1 MPKKKTT
8 EWLECN
14 IPAKMSIIPLAS
26 TIVFPR
32 MIVNIQVVRSRNL
45 KLIEDTRID
54 EIIGLVL
61 QEDASLENP
70 PIDQLSRIGVAA
82 RLVNKIVVGPNTVQV
97 ILLGIRRFE
106 IQKFAKTDPYLIA
119 NVACIDPREVE
130 NLDSSMLMAQALT
143 LLENLT
149 QADARVP
156 SEINNLIRNNLKGP
170 GGLAD
175 QLATHLKLNLSE
187 RKEILTTID
196 AMTRLK
202 VAIRILER
210 AIKHAYV
217 AQEIEDT
224 TKDSISRTQREYYL
238 REQLKTIKRELGE
251 SSENEAET
259 LKLRERLESAKLP
272 ERARQEAEKEIDR
285 LEIVSPASAEYGVI
299 RTYLDW
305 ILDLP
310 WSKVSTDR
318 IDLKQAQRL
327 LDRDHFGLE
336 KVKTRIVEYLAVR
349 KLNPDLKGSI
359 LCFYGPPGV
368 GKTSL
373 GRSIADA
380 MGRRFV
386 RMSVGGMRDEAEIRG
401 HRRTYVG
408 AMPGK
413 ILQSLKRAGTHNPLF
428 MIDEIDKIGMDVRG
442 DPASALLEVL
452 DPEQNNSFVDLYLDL
467 PFDLSRV
474 MFITTAN
481 RLDTV
486 PPALRDRMEIIE
498 MPSYIEE
505 EKIEI
510 ARRHLVP
517 RQIAN
522 HGLGGTE
529 VHITDGSMREMIRGY
544 TSEAGLRRLEQQ
556 ISTICRKLAREVV
569 EGKTKRKVITRNTLG
584 KYLGPPHFLP
594 ELAQHSDEV
603 GVATGLAWTPYGGEI
618 LFVEVTRMR
627 GKGQLRITGQLGEV
641 MRESA
646 QAALSYVQSNA
657 EALGIVPDEFQSYDI
672 HLHVPAGA
680 IPKDGPSAGV
690 TITVALASLMTGRPV
705 RHDVAMTGEITL
717 RGHVLP
723 VGGVREKVLAAYRA
737 GICTVVLPER
747 NRNDLI
753 DVPARIQKK
762 LRIVWVNEIGE
773 VLEAALLLVLAA
785 KSKIVTGVPV
795 RQAAPVVSRSRPP
808 ARA

>member
-1 MPKKKTT
+1 MAKKKAT

-14 IPAKMSIIPLAS
+14 IPSKMPIIPLAS

-45 KLIEDTRID
+45 KLIEDTHID

-70 PIDQLSRIGVAA
+70 PVEQLSRIGVAA
-82 RLVNKIVVGPNTVQV
+82 RVVNKIVVGPTTVQV
-97 ILLGIRRFE
+97 ILLGVRRFE
-106 IQKFAKTDPYLIA
+106 IQEFAKIDPYLVA
-119 NVACIDPREVE
+119 KVACIDPREVE
-130 NLDSSMLMAQALT
+130 SVDSSMLMARALT

-149 QADARVP
+149 VVDARIP

-175 QLATHLKLNLSE
+175 QLATHVNLNLSE

-202 VAIRILER
+202 AAIRILER
-210 AIKHAYV
+210 AIKRANV
-217 AQEIEDT
+217 GQEIEST
-224 TKDSISRTQREYYL
+224 TKETINRAQREYYL
-238 REQLKTIKRELGE
+238 REQIKTIKRELGE

-272 ERARQEAEKEIDR
+272 ERPRQEAEKEIDR
-285 LEIVSPASAEYGVI
+285 LELVSPASAEYGVI

-310 WSKVSTDR
+310 WSKSSTDR

-327 LDRDHFGLE
+327 LDRDHFGLD

-380 MGRRFV
+380 MGRQFV

-467 PFDLSRV
+467 PFDLSKV

-481 RLDTV
+481 RLDTT

-498 MPSYIEE
+498 MPGYIEE

-510 ARRHLVP
+510 ARRHLLP
-517 RQIAN
+517 RLISD
-522 HGLGGTE
+522 HGLDGAS
-529 VHITDGSMREMIRGY
+529 VDITDDAVKEIIRSY

-556 ISTICRKLAREVV
+556 FSAILRKLAREVA
-569 EGKTKRKVITRNTLG
+569 EGKTRNKVIDADALE
-584 KYLGPPHFLP
+584 KFLGPIEFLS
-594 ELAQHSDEV
+594 ELPLHEDEIGIV
-603 GVATGLAWTPYGGEI
+603 TGLAWTPYGGEI
-618 LFVEVTRMR
+618 LIVEATRMS
-627 GKGQLRITGQLGEV
+627 GKGGVRITGQLGDV

-646 QAALSYVQSNA
+646 QAAMSYVQSQA
-657 EALGIVPDEFQSYDI
+657 EALGIDPEEFQRFDI
-672 HLHVPAGA
+672 HIHIPAGA

-690 TITVALASLMTGRPV
+690 TMTLALASLMTGRPV
-705 RHDVAMTGEITL
+705 RHDLAMTGEITL
-717 RGHVLP
+717 RGRVLP
-723 VGGVREKVLAAYRA
+723 VGGVREKILAAHRI
-737 GICTVVLPER
+737 GIRRVILPER
-747 NRNDLI
+747 NRKDLVDI
-753 DVPARIQKK
+753 PARIQKELK
-762 LRIVWVNEIGE
+762 LVWVEEISE
-773 VLEAALLLVLAA
+773 VLEAALVKRSARP
-785 KSKIVTGVPV
+785 SKPARGTPS
-795 RQAAPVVSRSRPP
+795 RQEDLEDDRSP

>member
-1 MPKKKTT
+1 MARKKVT

-14 IPAKMSIIPLAS
+14 IPAKMPIIPLAS

-32 MIVNIQVVRSRNL
+32 MIVNIQVVRARNL

-61 QEDASLENP
+61 QEDASLEDP
-70 PIDQLSRIGVAA
+70 PIEHLSRIGVAA
-82 RLVNKIVVGPNTVQV
+82 RLVNKIVIGPSTVQV
-97 ILLGIRRFE
+97 FLLGVRRFE
-106 IQKFAKTDPYLIA
+106 IQKFERTDPYLVA
-119 NVACIDPREVE
+119 NVACIDPREVDDV
-130 NLDSSMLMAQALT
+130 DSSMLMAHALT
-143 LLENLT
+143 LLETLT
-149 QADARVP
+149 EADARVP
-156 SEINNLIRNNLKGP
+156 SEVNNLIRNNLKGP

-175 QLATHLKLNLSE
+175 QLATHLNLNLSE

-196 AMTRLK
+196 AITRLK
-202 VAIRILER
+202 AAIRILER
-210 AIKHAYV
+210 AIKRAKV
-217 AQEIEDT
+217 AQEIEST
-224 TKDSISRTQREYYL
+224 TKDSINRAQREYYL
-238 REQLKTIKRELGE
+238 REQIKTIKHELGE

-272 ERARQEAEKEIDR
+272 ERAQQEAEKEIER
-285 LEIVSPASAEYGVI
+285 LEIVSPASAEYSVI

-310 WSKVSTDR
+310 WSKGSTDR

-327 LDRDHFGLE
+327 LDRDHFGLD
-336 KVKTRIVEYLAVR
+336 KVKARIVEYLAVR

-373 GRSIADA
+373 GRSIANA
-380 MGRRFV
+380 MGRQFV
-386 RMSVGGMRDEAEIRG
+386 RMTVGGMRDEAEIRG

-413 ILQSLKRAGTHNPLF
+413 ILQSLKRAGTYNPLF

-452 DPEQNNSFVDLYLDL
+452 DPEQNNNFVDLYLDL

-481 RLDTV
+481 RLDTA

-498 MPSYIEE
+498 MPGYIEE

-510 ARRHLVP
+510 ARRHMLP
-517 RQIAN
+517 RLISE
-522 HGLGGTE
+522 HGLDDAS
-529 VHITDGSMREMIRGY
+529 VDITDDAVKEIIRSY

-556 ISTICRKLAREVV
+556 ISAILRKLAREVA
-569 EGKTKRKVITRNTLG
+569 EGKTRNNVVDADALE
-584 KYLGPPHFLP
+584 KLLGPVEYLSELP
-594 ELAQHSDEV
+594 QHEDEV
-603 GVATGLAWTPYGGEI
+603 GIVTGLAWTPYGGEI
-618 LFVEVTRMR
+618 LIVEATRMIGR
-627 GKGQLRITGQLGEV
+627 GGVRITGQLGDV

-646 QAALSYVQSNA
+646 QAAMSYVQSQA
-657 EALGIVPDEFQSYDI
+657 EALGIDPEEFQRFDI
-672 HLHVPAGA
+672 HIHIPAGA

-690 TITVALASLMTGRPV
+690 TMTLALASLMTGRPV
-705 RHDVAMTGEITL
+705 RHDLAMTGEITL
-717 RGHVLP
+717 RGRILP
-723 VGGVREKVLAAYRA
+723 VGGLREKILAAHRT
-737 GICTVVLPER
+737 GIRRVILPER
-747 NRNDLI
+747 NRKDLVDI
-753 DVPARIQKK
+753 PARIQKEMK
-762 LRIVWVNEIGE
+762 LILVEEIGE
-773 VLEAALLLVLAA
+773 VLEAALVKRPARR
-785 KSKIVTGVPV
+785 SKPAPGTPS
-795 RQAAPVVSRSRPP
+795 RQEKPKDERSP